1 MARKSNPKPTARDLA
16 LSIRQGERA
25 GKTQREIAAALGINE
40 RTVRK
45 VKSGQTS
52 GTRTTERLRRRPL
65 RPGATPNA
73 MNAEFPMGYDA
84 NGNQIT
90 ASANIIVTD
99 VRTRHGTR
107 RAPTALDVFR
117 MPNLAAVADAER
129 QRMMRQYA
137 SMIVTPAPTDSPV
150 RLRSISTM
158 RKPAAAIIRTG
169 L

>member
-1 MARKSNPKPTARDLA
+1 MARKSTPKPTARDLA
-16 LSIRQGERA
+16 LAVRQGERQ
-25 GKTQREIAAALGINE
+25 GKTQREIGAALGINE

-45 VKSGQTS
+45 IKSGETS

-73 MNAEFPMGYDA
+73 MNAEFVMGYDA
-84 NGNQIT
+84 NGQPVL

-117 MPNLAAVADAER
+117 MPNLANVADAER
-129 QRMMRQYA
+129 KRMMRQYA
-137 SMIVTPAPTDSPV
+137 SIVTTPAPTDSPV

-158 RKPAAAIIRTG
+158 RRPAAAIIRTG